1 MEGALIM
8 TRFWEELIFQN
19 SKKFYAPH
27 STSKNVEKIAF
38 YCLNFYK
45 LAIFLLNLLSTQL
58 FLIFVHAVCVSETV
72 YLLVAS
78 VMVKH

>member
-1 MEGALIM
+1 MGITAGFINKLAIKPQD
-8 TRFWEELIFQN
+8 IN
-19 SKKFYAPH
+19 YK
-27 STSKNVEKIAF
+27 
-38 YCLNFYK
+38 FYK

-58 FLIFVHAVCVSETV
+58 FLIFVYAVCVSETV